1 MCADEPS
8 VRSLAVPLFLAVASM
23 VGCSGGAGSDTAE
36 TGAESDAVSPP
47 TTDTDAALD
56 APGSHDAPT
65 GADAP
70 APPPPKDAAT
80 DVATDASSPPPPDLG
95 PAGEFATYAKSAA
108 DALQALYDSST
119 GLFPSTGWWNSANAI
134 TALVDTMARTG
145 STAYAS
151 DLSTTF
157 AKNSGSNFINQYY
170 DDEGWWALAWIDA
183 YDLTK
188 DAQYLSM
195 AKTIFADMTGGWD
208 STCGGGMWWSKA
220 RTYKNAIPNEL
231 FLEVAVRLHAR
242 TPGDG
247 DGGAGSYLDWA
258 NREWSWFD
266 ASGMINAGNLVN
278 DGLDATTC
286 KNNGGATW
294 TYNQGVLI
302 GGLVDLAKNKP
313 DPTLLTRAQAIA
325 DATMKKLVDD
335 VGVLHEPCEPSCG
348 GDGSQFKGI
357 FMRHLVELAKAT
369 NTPRDIAFLTTNA
382 DWVWNAARNANDDL
396 GLSWSQA
403 IDSVDAARQSSAL
416 DALNAAVPWS
426 AAAPNLALDKK
437 ATANGSCA
445 TGQTAAQGDDG
456 STTTKWCAG
465 ATNGAYW
472 ILIDLGAPASVSRI
486 IVRHAGAGGENAG
499 WNTKD
504 FTLSASADGKTFAP
518 VATVTGN
525 TRSVTIHRFAPVSAR
540 YLRMDI
546 TAPQTDPQYPAARV
560 YEIEAYER

>member
-1 MCADEPS
+1 MRAGDPG
-8 VRSLAVPLFLAVASM
+8 VRSLAVPLLLAAASIL
-23 VGCSGGAGSDTAE
+23 GCSSGAGAGAGGDG
-36 TGAESDAVSPP
+36 TGAELDAESSP
-47 TTDTDAALD
+47 TGDAATD
-56 APGSHDAPT
+56 APGFNDAPT
-65 GADAP
+65 GPDAP
-70 APPPPKDAAT
+70 ARPPKDGG
-80 DVATDASSPPPPDLG
+80 TDAFSPPPPDLG
-95 PAGEFATYAKSAA
+95 PAGDFESYAKSAA
-108 DALQALYDSST
+108 DALQALYDPLT

-145 STAYAS
+145 SMAYAS

-188 DAQYLSM
+188 DAKYLSM
-195 AKTIFADMTGGWD
+195 AKTIFADLTTGWD
-208 STCGGGMWWSKA
+208 STCGGGLWWSKA

-247 DGGAGSYLDWA
+247 GAGSFGDWA
-258 NREWSWFD
+258 DREWKWFD
-266 ASGMINAGNLVN
+266 ASGMIDAGNLVN
-278 DGLDATTC
+278 DGLDASC
-286 KNNGGATW
+286 RNNGGATW

-302 GGLVDLAKNKP
+302 GGLVDLAASDK
-313 DPTLLTRAQAIA
+313 DPSLFSRAQAIA
-325 DATMKKLVDD
+325 DAAMSKLVDD

-348 GDGSQFKGI
+348 GDGTQFKGI
-357 FMRHLVELAKAT
+357 FMRHLFELAKAT
-369 NTPRDIAFLTTNA
+369 STSRDIAFITTNA
-382 DWVWNAARNANDDL
+382 DWVWNAARNAQNDL

-403 IDSVDAARQSSAL
+403 IDAVDASRQSSAL

-426 AAAPNLALDKK
+426 APVPNLALHKS

-445 TGQTAAQGDDG
+445 TDQTAAQAIDG
-456 STTTKWCAG
+456 SMATKWCAG
-465 ATNGAYW
+465 ATAGAYW
-472 ILIDLGAPASVSRI
+472 IVVDLGAETSVSRM
-486 IVRHAGAGGENAG
+486 IVRHAGAGGENTG
-499 WNTKD
+499 WNTRD
-504 FTLSASADGKTFAP
+504 FTLSASVDGKTYAP
-518 VATVTGN
+518 VATVNGN
-525 TRSVTIHRFAPVSAR
+525 TRGVTIYRFAPASVQ

>member
-1 MCADEPS
+1 MCADDTG
-8 VRSLAVPLFLAVASM
+8 VRSLAVSLLLAAIPI
-23 VGCSGGAGSDTAE
+23 VGCSDGAGSVA
-36 TGAESDAVSPP
+36 GAGTESDAVSPS
-47 TTDTDAALD
+47 TGDAALD

-65 GADAP
+65 GGDAQ
-70 APPPPKDAAT
+70 ASPPPKDAAT
-80 DVATDASSPPPPDLG
+80 DASDASSPPPDLG
-95 PAGEFATYAKSAA
+95 PAGEFGTYAKGAA

-134 TALVDTMARTG
+134 TALVDTMSRTG
-145 STAYAS
+145 STAYES

-188 DAQYLSM
+188 DAKYLSM
-195 AKTIFADMTGGWD
+195 AKTIFADMTVGWD
-208 STCGGGMWWSKA
+208 STCGGGLWWSKA

-247 DGGAGSYLDWA
+247 ADGGAGSFLDWA
-258 NREWSWFD
+258 NREWNWFD

-294 TYNQGVLI
+294 TYNQGVLV

-325 DATMKKLVDD
+325 DAAMKKLVDD

-357 FMRHLVELAKAT
+357 FMRHLFELARAT
-369 NTPRDIAFLTTNA
+369 NTPRDIAFLTKNA
-382 DWVWNAARNANDDL
+382 DWVWNAARNAKDDL
-396 GLSWSQA
+396 GLGWSQA
-403 IDSVDAARQSSAL
+403 LDSVDGARQSSAL
-416 DALNAAVPWS
+416 DALNAAVPW
-426 AAAPNLALDKK
+426 AAPASNLALHKT

-445 TGQTAAQGDDG
+445 TGQTAAQAVDG

-465 ATNGAYW
+465 TANGAYW
-472 ILIDLGAPASVSRI
+472 IVVDLAAEESVSRI
-486 IVRHAGAGGENAG
+486 IVRHAGAGGEEAG

-504 FTLSASADGKTFAP
+504 FTLSTSTDGKTFAP

-525 TRSVTIHRFAPVSAR
+525 ARSVTIHRFAPVTAR